1 MTPKAYMESA
11 GYTIT
16 DPSESVTEHS
26 WEDIFDIMSAYSK
39 KSLKY
44 RIVRLA
50 YPSGRFLKYT
60 DISTG
65 ATYYFYG
72 DLGHEIASGN
82 TPTQCLEAAFEKAI
96 SQKKNKRLKDLW
108 ECEG

>member
-1 MTPKAYMESA
+1 MTPKAYLESIE
-11 GYTIT
+11 YQIT

-26 WEDIFDIMSAYSK
+26 WEDFFWIMGEYSK

-44 RIVRLA
+44 KIVKLA

-60 DISTG
+60 DISTR
-65 ATYYFYG
+65 AEYYFYG
-72 DLGHEIASGN
+72 DIGHEIASGN

-108 ECEG
+108 ECKG